1 MLARRAA
8 IPRRLRNLVRPVP
21 TVADDS
27 APLPVERAPG
37 AGHRE
42 QIEAFDQ
49 RQNAESQRLSREL
62 AHLYRRDV
70 AASGNLGANVRHE
83 YSRGGSVPR
92 VGNGAPAVG
101 YMFSGSYGRMVVS
114 FAMAQHLL
122 RRDGGSASV

>member
-1 MLARRAA
+1 M
-8 IPRRLRNLVRPVP
+8 RNLVRPVP

-37 AGHRE
+37 ARERE
-42 QIEAFDQ
+42 QVEAFDQ

-83 YSRGGSVPR
+83 YARGGSAAK
-92 VGNGAPAVG
+92 VGNGAPAAV
-101 YMFSGSYGRMVVS
+101 YMRDGGYGRMVVS
-114 FAMAQHLL
+114 FAMAAHLL
-122 RRDGGSASV
+122 RRDGGSVSV